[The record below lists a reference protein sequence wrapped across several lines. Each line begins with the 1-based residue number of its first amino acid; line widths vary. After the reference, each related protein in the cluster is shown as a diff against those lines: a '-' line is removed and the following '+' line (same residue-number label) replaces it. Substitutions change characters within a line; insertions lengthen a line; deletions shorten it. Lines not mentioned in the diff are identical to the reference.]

1 MNVFEKDLAGVPLD
15 SRDSEV
21 APIIEVIKHTQK
33 LIAKLNNGEKSE
45 EQVREILSQIMG
57 REVDSSLWLLPP
69 FYTDFGRNIY
79 ILAKMF
85 LLIPLAHLWIG
96 AESILMMRC
105 LSDQKLISSPL
116 TTTLIPI
123 IAPLPFASLFISKSA
138 CG

>member
-15 SRDSEV
+15 SRDPEV

-33 LIAKLNNGEKSE
+33 LIAKLNNGEKSV

-85 LLIPLAHLWIG
+85 LLIPLTHLWIG